1 MRIATTIGFIL
12 LFFSSAFAQD
22 KVKEQDEDI
31 YSIRLVKESVKN
43 PELALGFSVTE
54 KHINWL
60 GDRVSIALLK
70 IYDEDGLKDP
80 QNIRKYLPIVRA
92 AFVAPRIVRLP
103 EDRKPKV
110 TIFLLTYLEGK
121 VTDANLKSQ
130 ISDAIRYIKEQTSKE
145 MGLFIEA
152 RHNKALQLTAR

>member
-1 MRIATTIGFIL
+1 MRIVIGICCTL

-31 YSIRLVKESVKN
+31 YSIRLVEESLKN
-43 PELALGFSVTE
+43 PDLALGFSVTE

-70 IYDEDGLKDP
+70 IYDADGLKDP
-80 QNIRKYLPIVRA
+80 QDIRNYLPIVRA
-92 AFVAPRIVRLP
+92 AFVAPRIVRLV

-110 TIFLLTYLEGK
+110 TMFLLKYLESE
-121 VTDANLKSQ
+121 VTDTKLKAQ
-130 ISDAIRYIKEQTSKE
+130 ISSAIQYIGEQTVNE
-145 MGLFIEA
+145 
-152 RHNKALQLTAR
+152 

>member
-1 MRIATTIGFIL
+1 MRIVIGICCTL

-31 YSIRLVKESVKN
+31 YSIRLVEESLKN
-43 PELALGFSVTE
+43 PDLALGFSVTE

-70 IYDEDGLKDP
+70 IYDADGLKDP
-80 QNIRKYLPIVRA
+80 QDIRNYLPIVRA
-92 AFVAPRIVRLP
+92 AFVAPRIVRLV

-110 TIFLLTYLEGK
+110 TMFLLKYLERE
-121 VTDANLKSQ
+121 VTDTNLKAQ
-130 ISDAIRYIKEQTSKE
+130 ISDAIKYIGEQTANE
-145 MGLFIEA
+145 
-152 RHNKALQLTAR
+152 

>member
-1 MRIATTIGFIL
+1 MRLATAICCMFL
-12 LFFSSAFAQD
+12 VSSSVFAQD

-43 PELALGFSVTE
+43 PDLALGFSVTE

-70 IYDEDGLKDP
+70 IYDADGLKDP
-80 QNIRKYLPIVRA
+80 QNIRNYLPIVRA
-92 AFVAPRIVRLP
+92 AFVAPRIVRLA

-110 TIFLLTYLEGK
+110 TMFLLTYLEREI
-121 VTDANLKSQ
+121 TDVNLKAQ
-130 ISDAIRYIKEQTSKE
+130 ISDAIKYIGEQTLKE
-145 MGLFIEA
+145 
-152 RHNKALQLTAR
+152 

>member
-1 MRIATTIGFIL
+1 MFL
-12 LFFSSAFAQD
+12 VSSSVFAQD

-43 PELALGFSVTE
+43 PDLALGFSVTE

-70 IYDEDGLKDP
+70 IYDADGLKDP
-80 QNIRKYLPIVRA
+80 QNIRNYLPIVRA
-92 AFVAPRIVRLP
+92 AFVAPRIVRLA

-110 TIFLLTYLEGK
+110 TMFLLTYLEREI
-121 VTDANLKSQ
+121 TDVNLKAQ
-130 ISDAIRYIKEQTSKE
+130 ISDAIKYIGEQTLKE
-145 MGLFIEA
+145 
-152 RHNKALQLTAR
+152 